1 MESIGFDASVLQDL
15 RSSQMRSARATLNL
29 RAEGKGAGKGRG
41 HGMDMAYMAYM
52 AMLE

>member
-1 MESIGFDASVLQDL
+1 VESIGFDASVLQDL
-15 RSSQMRSARATLNL
+15 RSYQMPSARATLNL